1 MSALGRIP
9 LTDAFTYVCVYIY
22 MSALVKDSSHRCIYV
37 HEYIYVYEGFC
48 WGYLSPIRLHIWVYI
63 YTYTYIYTNIH
74 VHKYA
79 HTYIDIYE
87 YIYVHG
93 YAYIYE
99 YIHIWIYIN
108 YIHIHIYMNIYIHMY
123 NLWWH
128 LTEELAD
135 SEIATARI
143 LDIVFESP
151 SEQHRAMW
159 DPRLGPKT
167 PAVVD
172 DYVIIYPWSP
182 PPVLSTEDSLAGQEY
197 IQIKAAIYRTKS
209 LICRVQHSAHGSV
222 TIEMLVPLENSVL
235 KRGLQ
240 LHKRALHFCSGGRP
254 LFFGPE
260 EGNIMSLSVLL
271 SRTWTPCGKSKKA
284 L

>member
-1 MSALGRIP
+1 M
-9 LTDAFTYVCVYIY
+9 
-22 MSALVKDSSHRCIYV
+22 
-37 HEYIYVYEGFC
+37 
-48 WGYLSPIRLHIWVYI
+48 YLRTWVYI
-63 YTYTYIYTNIH
+63 CIWGLLLRIPFSDTFTYMSLYIYIYIFTYIYTNTH
-74 VHKYA
+74 VYKYA
-79 HTYIDIYE
+79 HTYIYIYE

-197 IQIKAAIYRTKS
+197 IQIKATIYRTKS

-254 LFFGPE
+254 LFRPE
-260 EGNIMSLSVLL
+260 EGNIMPMSVLL